1 VVETPELKQAKQ
13 EIKRLNEELERRVV
27 ERTKQLAATNEELRK
42 EIAERKRAEDAL
54 RRSEDHLRLVIDTIP
69 TMAWSIRPDG
79 VVDFVNQRWQ
89 KDLGLSLDEI
99 VEEPTRTIHPEDLP
113 RVMEKW
119 LADMAAGEPSEDEM
133 RLRRADGEYR
143 WFLVRTAPLRDEAGA
158 LLRWVGTGG
167 GITGR

>member
-1 VVETPELKQAKQ
+1 SKADFLLDVTHTHQFAIARRHGNWEVVETPELKQAKQ
-13 EIKRLNEELERRVV
+13 AIKRLNEELERRVI

-99 VEEPTRTIHPEDLP
+99 VEEP
-113 RVMEKW
+113 
-119 LADMAAGEPSEDEM
+119 
-133 RLRRADGEYR
+133 
-143 WFLVRTAPLRDEAGA
+143 
-158 LLRWVGTGG
+158 
-167 GITGR
+167 